1 MASTKPAE
9 SRADCASLG
18 DVSHFRRTARAKVQ
32 LRAELRR
39 GRRDAALARSG
50 DIVDLS
56 VGGAYIAS
64 KAGGQPAL
72 GDELWLR
79 IVAPTAWEPLELVS
93 EVRWVEE
100 GGFGVRFTATSE
112 SEAAAL
118 LALVE
123 MAGYAE
129 EIEASEGPVLGADP
143 VPTPDGERA

>member
-1 MASTKPAE
+1 M
-9 SRADCASLG
+9 
-18 DVSHFRRTARAKVQ
+18 
-32 LRAELRR
+32 
-39 GRRDAALARSG
+39 
-50 DIVDLS
+50 
-56 VGGAYIAS
+56 GGAYIAS